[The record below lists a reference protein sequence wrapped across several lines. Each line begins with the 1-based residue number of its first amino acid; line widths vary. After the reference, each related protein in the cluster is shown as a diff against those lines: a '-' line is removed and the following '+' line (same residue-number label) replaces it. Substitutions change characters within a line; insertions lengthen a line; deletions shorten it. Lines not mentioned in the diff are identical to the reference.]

1 MFFSRRVPNQTNAGK
16 YLKIARNLQK
26 LFPFV
31 SKTSIQLV
39 PGKSYAQDSNEV
51 MEDKNGPFCIR
62 KKWFVKI
69 KK

>member
-1 MFFSRRVPNQTNAGK
+1 MFFSRRVPNQTNSGK

-39 PGKSYAQDSNEV
+39 PIKCYAQDSNGV
-51 MEDKNGPFCIR
+51 MEDKNVQFCIR